1 MTVIAPHPRIHRAGL
16 LPSLAVIIALGY
28 CRAIADGTA
37 SRDSAAL
44 DRTLDSLHTAYGM
57 AGMSVVVVR
66 NGSITASKGYG
77 TADVARQISITDST
91 LYRIASISKSVT
103 ATALMQLYEQGKFAL
118 DEDVSR
124 YLGFALRNP
133 NFPSDSVTFRTL
145 LSHTASLRDGSGY
158 DGFLSAT
165 YNATPAP
172 PLQALLVPG
181 GTYYT
186 ANMWSN
192 NRAPSSGYFTYA
204 NIDYGII
211 GTLVEK
217 ISGERFDVYC
227 LNHIIRPLGMT
238 ASFNIQDIP
247 NINNV
252 AVLYRK
258 PGGVWTPQA
267 DNYRGTKPPPRDM
280 SGYIPGTNGM
290 IFAPQGGLRVSA
302 ADLARFMLVH
312 MNGGI
317 YNGARILR
325 DTTVARMHTT
335 VWTFAG
341 SNGDNYYGI
350 FNRYG
355 LGLSTTSELLPGETM
370 IGHPGEAYGLISDMY
385 FSKDRTYGIIFI
397 TNGGARDPWEIGVY
411 SGWYRAEE
419 DVFQA
424 AYRFGV
430 MDNPAEIRT
439 DPGQMPIG
447 FDLFQNYPNPFNPT
461 TIVKFQIPSTKS
473 QNEAPRLEFGIG
485 SLEFVS
491 LKVYDLL
498 GREVATLV
506 NESLPPGT
514 YTVQLSASGLAAG
527 VYFYRL
533 EACGFRANRR
543 MVLLK

>member
-1 MTVIAPHPRIHRAGL
+1 
-16 LPSLAVIIALGY
+16 
-28 CRAIADGTA
+28 
-37 SRDSAAL
+37 
-44 DRTLDSLHTAYGM
+44 M
-57 AGMSVVVVR
+57 AGMSVVIVR
-66 NGSITASKGYG
+66 NGTVAFSRGYG
-77 TADVARQISITDST
+77 TADVSRQIPITDST

-103 ATALMQLYEQGKFAL
+103 ATALMQLYEQGKFGL
-118 DEDVSR
+118 DEDAGR
-124 YLGFALRNP
+124 YLGFTLRNP
-133 NFPSDSVTFRTL
+133 NFPTDSITFREL
-145 LSHTASLRDGSGY
+145 LSHTGSLRDGSGY

-165 YNATPAP
+165 YNSTPVP

-192 NRAPSSGYFTYA
+192 SRAPSSGYFTYA
-204 NIDYGII
+204 NIDFGII

-227 LNHIIRPLGMT
+227 LNHLLRPLGIT

-267 DNYRGTKPPPRDM
+267 DNYRGTKPQPRDM

-325 DTTVARMHTT
+325 DTTVARMQTPT
-335 VWTFAG
+335 WIFNGA
-341 SNGDNYYGI
+341 NGDNYYGI

-355 LGLSTTSELLPGETM
+355 LGLSTTGELLPGQTM

-385 FSKDRTYGIIFI
+385 FSSDKTYGIIFI
-397 TNGGARDPWEIGVY
+397 TNGGARDPWQNGDY

-419 DVFQA
+419 GVFQA
-424 AYRFGV
+424 AFRLGV
-430 MDNPAEIRT
+430 DDNATGIRAEPGLPA
-439 DPGQMPIG
+439 G
-447 FDLFQNYPNPFNPT
+447 FNLEQNYPNPFNPT
-461 TIVKFQIPSTKS
+461 TTVKFQIPH
-473 QNEAPRLEFGIG
+473 NDLG
-485 SLEFVS
+485 SVS
-491 LKVYDLL
+491 LRVYDVL
-498 GREVATLV
+498 GREVATLA
-506 NESLPPGT
+506 NGRMPSGAYST
-514 YTVQLSASGLAAG
+514 QFNASRLAAG
-527 VYFYRL
+527 VYVYRL
-533 EACGFRANRR
+533 EAGDIRASRR